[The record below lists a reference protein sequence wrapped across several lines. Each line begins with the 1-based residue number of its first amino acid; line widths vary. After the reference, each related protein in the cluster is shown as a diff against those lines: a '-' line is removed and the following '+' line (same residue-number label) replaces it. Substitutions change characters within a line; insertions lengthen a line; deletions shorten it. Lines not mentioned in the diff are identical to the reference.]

1 MNSLKGFKINN
12 IHIIM
17 QQIKDHNN
25 LYSHDDLIDI
35 NYKHY
40 YESQNPIRN
49 DRTRKRLQTL
59 INLNMIEV
67 GNCEFGIKHVVS
79 GLYIERVWEWDD
91 NRFNDYIDWVKEI
104 LIKNRCS

>member
-1 MNSLKGFKINN
+1 MKKLKI
-12 IHIIM
+12 
-17 QQIKDHNN
+17 QSRDHNN
-25 LYSHDDLIDI
+25 LYPQDDSIDI
-35 NYKHY
+35 DYKHY
-40 YESQNPIRN
+40 YHDHNNN